1 MVNDIYLAVDL
12 DGTATIRREQ
22 NLVTDVDL
30 GGDVLAILVK
40 STLTSGNDITF
51 VKSFLGLLWNQNT
64 RSSFLFERQAF

>member
-1 MVNDIYLAVDL
+1 LVNDIYLTVDL

-51 VKSFLGLLWNQNT
+51 VESFLGLLWNQNT
-64 RSSFLFERQAF
+64 RSSFLFKRQAF